1 MLLINFS
8 HPVTAAQREQLER
21 HLGQPLAGVLDVP
34 VQLDLHQPLV
44 DQVRAVIDSVGWP
57 AQRWQTE
64 LLLVKLPSLEAIAAC
79 VLAELHGRTGYFPT
93 MVRLRPVSGSISR
106 EYEVAELISLQDVR
120 DAARTRRQEG
130 SRMIDAQ
137 ASAAIRIKV
146 YLAALLL
153 AISGSYLASEVY
165 ALVAPAVLPVAA
177 RVVFIAAALVLL
189 CVGSQLAGR
198 AVTQIL
204 RLHTRRLNKSEAEPR
219 RVLVFF
225 LSALQQK
232 KGVTEENDLTS
243 VLPGHLSLSWDL
255 DADLRALAEYKR
267 QQKLAD
273 TRPMFWSWEQP
284 LRGIHHNW
292 RGGKL
297 ERLILICSHESIQQA
312 HWFTQI
318 VQKYGVC
325 DDVRSNCWFPTGMV
339 RGCYQPA
346 TSGWTTTSAGT
357 SRISTRCGGRCRSC

>member
-1 MLLINFS
+1 
-8 HPVTAAQREQLER
+8 
-21 HLGQPLAGVLDVP
+21 
-34 VQLDLHQPLV
+34 
-44 DQVRAVIDSVGWP
+44 
-57 AQRWQTE
+57 
-64 LLLVKLPSLEAIAAC
+64 
-79 VLAELHGRTGYFPT
+79 
-93 MVRLRPVSGSISR
+93 
-106 EYEVAELISLQDVR
+106 
-120 DAARTRRQEG
+120 
-130 SRMIDAQ
+130 MIDAQ

-165 ALVAPAVLPVAA
+165 ALVVPAVLPVAA

-297 ERLILICSHESIQQA
+297 DRLILICSHESIQQA

-325 DDVRSNCWFPTGMV
+325 DDVHVELLVPDGHGSRLLPAGDERLDDHFGWNFEDFDEMWRAVSQLLALLGGEGIADREIAIDLTG
-339 RGCYQPA
+339 GPKPA
-346 TSGWTTTSAGT
+346 TVVAASATIHRELRNQYVCTNPKNPDAEQWEYEVLDYDLVLGSGWG
-357 SRISTRCGGRCRSC
+357 